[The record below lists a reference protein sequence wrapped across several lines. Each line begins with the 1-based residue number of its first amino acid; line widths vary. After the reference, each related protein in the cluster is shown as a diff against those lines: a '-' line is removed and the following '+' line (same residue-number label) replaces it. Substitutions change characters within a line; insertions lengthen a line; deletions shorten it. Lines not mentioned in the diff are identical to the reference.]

1 MKKSF
6 YLLLMSAAVLL
17 LFAAGCAKDI
27 PVEQVSVEPQEVTLA
42 LGESVI
48 LSVTVLPE
56 DADYELAFSSN
67 NEEVATVSAE
77 GEVEALAEGEAVITV
92 KAGSLSATCAV
103 TVIIPTLEVS
113 PSLEELVFEGVR
125 TRTQEFAVTTTATEW
140 TAEPDADWIG
150 IGYTDGGF
158 VVTAAANI
166 SMEQARE
173 GKVTVSAEGYESVV
187 IPVKQAEMKMYIGG
201 NDNSTACYWLNG
213 EKISIIPGDAWVGNT
228 WVTDIYVEKDGTVH
242 CGGREGSM
250 GGMAAYWSEEMGW
263 NMFQPYNDCYGNTTG
278 VTVDEET
285 GDFYFSAYH
294 YFANADWSQTTVAG
308 YHKNGLWY
316 PLTSEETGYGQS
328 GAIAFQNGN
337 LYMMLQDNGTWY
349 YLINDERHELD
360 LMGEEN
366 YVSSM
371 YVKGDDVYVG
381 GWYLTQAGG
390 EYIYA
395 PCYWKNGEGVE
406 LAVEYA
412 CPYAIYV
419 DEEDNVWLA
428 GAKGPGLNRCAAYWK
443 NNEPSVD
450 LSSYNNGCA
459 GSINVIDGNI
469 IITGFEGAYPDN
481 SVLKYWINGEET
493 AITDGSTS
501 CSCEAAVII

>member
-1 MKKSF
+1 
-6 YLLLMSAAVLL
+6 MSAAVLL